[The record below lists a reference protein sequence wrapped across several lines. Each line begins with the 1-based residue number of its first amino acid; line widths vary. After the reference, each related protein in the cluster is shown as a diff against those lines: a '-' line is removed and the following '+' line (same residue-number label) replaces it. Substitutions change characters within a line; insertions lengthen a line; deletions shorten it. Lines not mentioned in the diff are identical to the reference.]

1 MKLSLSLFIITLISM
16 HNLNAQSLESY
27 QWKNRILIISSP
39 SVSNADYKQQIVE
52 FSNSSDELAE
62 RKMLVYEI
70 IEDKFKITNYL
81 SGKNVLEWKK
91 LKDKGLESNQ
101 NSDVFKVLL
110 IGLDG
115 GIKLE
120 QNEVLKKEELFRIID
135 SMPMRIQEQY
145 RKKQ

>member
-1 MKLSLSLFIITLISM
+1 M

-91 LKDKGLESNQ
+91 LKDKGLKSNQ

>member
-1 MKLSLSLFIITLISM
+1 M

>member
-91 LKDKGLESNQ
+91 LKDKGLKSNQ